1 MSTRKAMALTVVVTM
16 LIVVL
21 TLAYIVAQLVSN
33 QSRLT
38 NHQVERARAYYAGL
52 AGVNL
57 AIDGLRYLSWTSG
70 NRSLCA
76 SSCTANDGD
85 IPYRVDINIADA
97 PASGTPVSGVPN
109 AKVITINVDYHFDL
123 E

>member
-1 MSTRKAMALTVVVTM
+1 MRTRKAVALTVVLTM

-21 TLAYIVAQLVSN
+21 TLAFIVANLISN

-38 NHQVERARAYYAGL
+38 RHQLERTRAYYAGL
-52 AGVNL
+52 AGANL
-57 AIDGLRYLSWTSG
+57 AIDGLRYLNWTSG

-97 PASGTPVSGVPN
+97 PGSGTPVSGVPN
-109 AKVITINVDYHFDL
+109 AKVITVNIDYHFEL